1 MFEKHIK
8 IFKDF
13 YYYLLYTSYMLF
25 FIAFTGAVSL
35 SPDYLRTIQ
44 NILKYSVALFLVI
57 RFNPLV
63 SIGPN
68 TKQDLEFDKSIAF
81 HAGTFLLIT
90 TLSTD
95 LANRNIKSDDDKTDD
110 KAADSSP
117 LEQIA
122 KDMNIPGF

>member
-1 MFEKHIK
+1 MFDQHIK
-8 IFKDF
+8 FFKDF

-44 NILKYSVALFLVI
+44 NILKYAISLFLVI
-57 RFNPLV
+57 RFNPLI
-63 SIGPN
+63 SIGSN
-68 TKQDLEFDKSIAF
+68 TKKNLEFDKRIAF

-95 LANRNIKSDDDKTDD
+95 LANRNIKGQNDKTDV
-110 KAADSSP
+110 SSP

-122 KDMNIPGF
+122 KTMNISGF